1 MTTKKKT
8 LLSFAGAVV
17 VLGFIVVCFVGA
29 VVGFVLYQVN
39 HSEAAARGRDFLRNN
54 ETLRADIG
62 EVKDFGS
69 IVSGQINFHNN
80 TGAAILNFKVIGE
93 RKTVNAKVQLL
104 LRNRTWTVVEAAYVN
119 SSGQTVGLL
128 NPYDTKLLI
137 PLLIA

>member
-1 MTTKKKT
+1 MTKKKT
-8 LLSFAGAVV
+8 LLTLAGVVV

-39 HSEAAARGRDFLRNN
+39 HSEAAARGRDFLRGN
-54 ETLRADIG
+54 EMLRTDIG

-80 TGAAILNFKVIGE
+80 TGAAILHFKVIGE
-93 RKTVNAKVQLL
+93 RKTVNAKVELV
-104 LRNRTWTVVEAAYVN
+104 LRNRIWTVVDAAYVD
-119 SSGQTVGLL
+119 SSGKTVGLL

>member
-1 MTTKKKT
+1 MTKKKT
-8 LLSFAGAVV
+8 LLTFAGAVV

-29 VVGFVLYQVN
+29 IVGFVLYQVN
-39 HSEAAARGRDFLRNN
+39 HSEAAARGRAFLRNN

-62 EVKDFGS
+62 PVKDFGS

-80 TGAAILNFKVIGE
+80 TGAAILHFKVIGE

-104 LRNRTWTVVEAAYVN
+104 LRNSTWTVVEAAYVN

>member
-1 MTTKKKT
+1 MTTKKIV
-8 LLSFAGAVV
+8 LIIGGVV
-17 VLGFIVVCFVGA
+17 IALGFLVICFVGA
-29 VVGFVLYQVN
+29 IVGFALYSVN
-39 HSEAAARGRDFLRNN
+39 HSEAAARSREFLRRN
-54 ETLRADIG
+54 EKLQADIG
-62 EVKDFGS
+62 PVKDFGS

>member
-1 MTTKKKT
+1 M
-8 LLSFAGAVV
+8 
-17 VLGFIVVCFVGA
+17 
-29 VVGFVLYQVN
+29 N